1 MVPSVSMYHEE
12 TCIHLTN
19 PTCERTLGI
28 AWQDKHYLSQA
39 AQAFRQFVMEYFANL
54 E

>member
-1 MVPSVSMYHEE
+1 MYHEE

-39 AQAFRQFVMEYFANL
+39 AQAFRQFVMEYFANP